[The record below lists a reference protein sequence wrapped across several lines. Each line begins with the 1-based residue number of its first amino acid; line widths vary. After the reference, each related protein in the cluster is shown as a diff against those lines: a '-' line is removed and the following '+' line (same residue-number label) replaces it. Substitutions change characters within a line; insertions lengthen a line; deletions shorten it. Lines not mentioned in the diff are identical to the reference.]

1 MNDFSQIITAWYKK
15 NKRDLPWRNTQDP
28 YKIWLSEII
37 LQQTRVEQGMSYY
50 YAFTENYP
58 TIRDLAKAPID
69 EVMKTWQGL
78 GYYSRARNI
87 YATANI
93 VVNEH
98 KSIFPTNYEKI
109 LELKGIG
116 PYTAAAIAS
125 FCYNEAQAV
134 VDGNVYRVLSR
145 YFGIATPIDSTQ
157 GKKQFQQLAMD
168 VLNKKNPGLHNQ
180 AIMEFGALQCKPQNP
195 DCENCPL
202 NANCM
207 AFAEERVA
215 DLPVKEKKTKVRTRY
230 FYYLLIED
238 AKKNTLL
245 RKRTGKD
252 IWTELFEFPMVE
264 SEKELKPEKV
274 LNAAL
279 AKNILGKQKYRL
291 EKISTVQKHQ
301 LSHQTLYAY
310 FLHLK
315 VEGGTKAVDDFVLTK
330 MKEVK
335 QFALPRLIDR
345 YLFG

>member
-1 MNDFSQIITAWYKK
+1 MTDFSQKITTWYKK

-50 YAFTENYP
+50 FAFTENYP
-58 TIRDLAKAPID
+58 TIKHLAKAPIG

-87 YATANI
+87 YATANT

-98 KSIFPTNYEKI
+98 KSVFPTTYDEI
-109 LELKGIG
+109 LKLKGIG

-145 YFGIATPIDSTQ
+145 VFGIDTPIDSTA
-157 GKKQFQQLAMD
+157 GKKQFQQLATE
-168 VLNKKNPGLHNQ
+168 VLNKKKPGLHNQ

-195 DCENCPL
+195 DCEICPL
-202 NANCM
+202 NTDCV
-207 AFAEERVA
+207 AFAEDRIGV
-215 DLPVKEKKTKVRTRY
+215 LPVKEKKTKVRTRY

-245 RKRTGKD
+245 RKRTAKD
-252 IWTELFEFPMVE
+252 IWTELFEFPMIE
-264 SEKELKPEKV
+264 SDKELKPEKAMNDP
-274 LNAAL
+274 LLKKIA
-279 AKNILGKQKYRL
+279 GKQKYSL
-291 EKISTVQKHQ
+291 TKISTVQKHQ
-301 LSHQTLYAY
+301 LSHQTLYAH
-310 FLHLK
+310 FVHIK
-315 VEGGTKAVDDFVLTK
+315 TDGTLEATDDFILTK
-330 MKEVK
+330 MKDIK